1 MNFDFSDDQKLLQ
14 EQARKFLTDKCSRK
28 LVRSVLDNNKN
39 QYSKELWQEVVNMG
53 WTATAIPEEYGG
65 LGLGMLEL
73 CVIAEELGRS
83 LAPIPFSSSIY
94 IFAEFLK
101 AYGSEDQKKQ
111 YLPKIASG
119 ELIGSFAFPE
129 TKGTPRTNN
138 INSKVENDKLS
149 GKKLPVNDG
158 QVADV
163 LIVAANS
170 DNNQNHNSLSLY
182 IVETN
187 QAGVEE
193 KLLDTLDPTR
203 PSSQI
208 EFSNVACSVLGE
220 KGEGWS
226 MIQNILNRAAVL
238 FAFEQVGGAQVAL
251 DEAKKYSIE
260 RYAFGKPIG
269 SFQALKHKMADM
281 YVKNELAKSNA
292 YYGAWALSTDSME
305 LPVAAAGARVS
316 ATEAFHYASKENIQI
331 HGGVGFTWE
340 YDCHLFYRRSK
351 LLSLNLGSIRKW
363 KENLISNLE
372 KRNITQVYY
381 GF

>member
-101 AYGSEDQKKQ
+101 AYGSENQKKQ

-170 DNNQNHNSLSLY
+170 DKNQDHNSLSLY

-187 QAGVEE
+187 QVGVEE

-372 KRNITQVYY
+372 KRNIT
-381 GF
+381 

>member
-1 MNFDFSDDQKLLQ
+1 MNFDFSDDQKLLKD
-14 EQARKFLTDKCSRK
+14 QARKFLTDKCSRQV
-28 LVRSVLDNNKN
+28 VRSVLDNSEN

-101 AYGSEDQKKQ
+101 AYGSEEQKHQ

-119 ELIGSFAFPE
+119 ELIGTFAFPE
-129 TKGTPRTNN
+129 TKGTPRINN
-138 INSKVENDKLS
+138 INSKVENNKLS

-158 QVADV
+158 QVADI

-187 QAGVEE
+187 QDAVSK

-203 PSSQI
+203 PSSEVNFKDADCI
-208 EFSNVACSVLGE
+208 SLGE
-220 KGEGWS
+220 KGEGWT
-226 MIQNILNRAAVL
+226 MIQNILNRAAIL

-305 LPVAAAGARVS
+305 LAVAAAGARVS

-372 KRNITQVYY
+372 KRNIT
-381 GF
+381 

>member
-1 MNFDFSDDQKLLQ
+1 MNFDFSDDQKLLKD
-14 EQARKFLTDKCSRK
+14 QARKFLTDKCSRQV
-28 LVRSVLDNNKN
+28 VRSVLDNSEN

-101 AYGSEDQKKQ
+101 AYGSEEQKQQ

-129 TKGTPRTNN
+129 TKGTPRINN
-138 INSKVENDKLS
+138 INSKVENNKLD

-158 QVADV
+158 QVADI

-187 QAGVEE
+187 QDGVSK

-203 PSSQI
+203 PSS
-208 EFSNVACSVLGE
+208 EVNLKDADCVSLGE
-220 KGEGWS
+220 KGEGWA
-226 MIQNILNRAAVL
+226 MIQNILNRAAIL

-372 KRNITQVYY
+372 KRNIT
-381 GF
+381 

>member
-1 MNFDFSDDQKLLQ
+1 MNFDFSDDQKLLKD
-14 EQARKFLTDKCSRK
+14 QARKFLTDKCSRQV
-28 LVRSVLDNNKN
+28 VRSVLDNSEN

-101 AYGSEDQKKQ
+101 AYGSEEQKQQ

-129 TKGTPRTNN
+129 TKGTPRINN
-138 INSKVENDKLS
+138 INSKVENNKLS

-158 QVADV
+158 QVADM

-187 QAGVEE
+187 QDGVSK

-203 PSSQI
+203 PSSEVNFKDADCI
-208 EFSNVACSVLGE
+208 SLGD
-220 KGEGWS
+220 KGEGWT
-226 MIQNILNRAAVL
+226 MIQNILNRAAIL

-372 KRNITQVYY
+372 KRNIT
-381 GF
+381 

>member
-1 MNFDFSDDQKLLQ
+1 MNFDFSDDQKLLKD
-14 EQARKFLTDKCSRK
+14 QARKFLTDKCSRK

-158 QVADV
+158 QVADL
-163 LIVAANS
+163 LIGAANS

-372 KRNITQVYY
+372 KRNIT
-381 GF
+381 

>member
-1 MNFDFSDDQKLLQ
+1 MNFDFSDDQKLLKD
-14 EQARKFLTDKCSRK
+14 QARKFLTDKCSRQV
-28 LVRSVLDNNKN
+28 VRSVLDNSEN

-101 AYGSEDQKKQ
+101 AYGSEEQKQQ

-129 TKGTPRTNN
+129 TKGTPRINN
-138 INSKVENDKLS
+138 INSKVENNKLS

-158 QVADV
+158 QVADI

-187 QAGVEE
+187 QNGVSK

-203 PSSQI
+203 PSSEVNFKDADCI
-208 EFSNVACSVLGE
+208 SLGD
-220 KGEGWS
+220 KGEGWT
-226 MIQNILNRAAVL
+226 MIQNILNRAAIL

-372 KRNITQVYY
+372 KRNIT
-381 GF
+381 

>member
-1 MNFDFSDDQKLLQ
+1 MNFDFSDDQKLLKD
-14 EQARKFLTDKCSRK
+14 QARKFLTDKCSRQV
-28 LVRSVLDNNKN
+28 VRSVLDNSEN

-101 AYGSEDQKKQ
+101 AYGSEEQKQQ

-129 TKGTPRTNN
+129 TKGTPRINN
-138 INSKVENDKLS
+138 INSKVENNKLS

-158 QVADV
+158 QVADI

-187 QAGVEE
+187 QDAVSK

-203 PSSQI
+203 PSSEVNFKDADCI
-208 EFSNVACSVLGE
+208 SLGE
-220 KGEGWS
+220 KGEGWT
-226 MIQNILNRAAVL
+226 MIQNILNRAAIL

-372 KRNITQVYY
+372 KRNIT
-381 GF
+381 

>member
-1 MNFDFSDDQKLLQ
+1 MNFDFSDDQKILKD
-14 EQARKFLTDKCSRK
+14 QARKFLTDKCSRQV
-28 LVRSVLDNNKN
+28 VRSVLDNSEN

-94 IFAEFLK
+94 IFSEFLK
-101 AYGSEDQKKQ
+101 AYGSDEQKQQ

-129 TKGTPRTNN
+129 TKGTPRINN
-138 INSKVENDKLS
+138 INSKVENNKLS

-158 QVADV
+158 QVADI

-187 QAGVEE
+187 QDAVSK

-203 PSSQI
+203 PSSEVNFKDADCI
-208 EFSNVACSVLGE
+208 SLGD
-220 KGEGWS
+220 KGEGWT
-226 MIQNILNRAAVL
+226 MIQNILNRAAIL

-372 KRNITQVYY
+372 KRNIT
-381 GF
+381 

>member
-1 MNFDFSDDQKLLQ
+1 MNFDFSDDQKLLKD
-14 EQARKFLTDKCSRK
+14 QARKFLTDKCSRQV
-28 LVRSVLDNNKN
+28 VRSVLDNSEN

-101 AYGSEDQKKQ
+101 AYGSEEQKQQ

-129 TKGTPRTNN
+129 TKGTPRINN
-138 INSKVENDKLS
+138 INSKVENNKLS

-158 QVADV
+158 QVADI

-182 IVETN
+182 IVETS
-187 QAGVEE
+187 QDGVSK

-203 PSSQI
+203 PSSEVNFKDADCI
-208 EFSNVACSVLGE
+208 SLGD
-220 KGEGWS
+220 KGEGWT
-226 MIQNILNRAAVL
+226 MIQNILNRAAIL

-372 KRNITQVYY
+372 KRNIT
-381 GF
+381 

>member
-1 MNFDFSDDQKLLQ
+1 MNFDFSDDQKLLKD
-14 EQARKFLTDKCSRK
+14 QARKFLTDKCSRQV
-28 LVRSVLDNNKN
+28 VRSVLDNSEN

-101 AYGSEDQKKQ
+101 AYGSEEQKQQ

-129 TKGTPRTNN
+129 TKGTPRINN
-138 INSKVENDKLS
+138 INSKVENNKLS

-158 QVADV
+158 QVADI

-170 DNNQNHNSLSLY
+170 DINQNHNSLSLY

-187 QAGVEE
+187 QDGVSK

-203 PSSQI
+203 PSSEVNFKDADCI
-208 EFSNVACSVLGE
+208 SLGD
-220 KGEGWS
+220 KGEGWT
-226 MIQNILNRAAVL
+226 MIQNILNRAAIL

-372 KRNITQVYY
+372 KRNIT
-381 GF
+381 

>member
-170 DNNQNHNSLSLY
+170 DNNQTHNSLSLY

-187 QAGVEE
+187 QVGVEE

-208 EFSNVACSVLGE
+208 EFSNVACRVLGE

-372 KRNITQVYY
+372 KRNIT
-381 GF
+381 

>member
-1 MNFDFSDDQKLLQ
+1 MNFDFSDDQKLLK

-28 LVRSVLDNNKN
+28 LVRSVLDNNNN
-39 QYSKELWQEVVNMG
+39 QYSKELWHEVVNMG

-94 IFAEFLK
+94 VFAEFLK
-101 AYGSEDQKKQ
+101 VYGSEDQKKQ

-138 INSKVENDKLS
+138 INSKVEKDKLS

-158 QVADV
+158 QIADV

-170 DNNQNHNSLSLY
+170 DNNQSHNSLSLY

-187 QAGVEE
+187 QDGVKE

-372 KRNITQVYY
+372 KRNIT
-381 GF
+381 

>member
-1 MNFDFSDDQKLLQ
+1 
-14 EQARKFLTDKCSRK
+14 
-28 LVRSVLDNNKN
+28 
-39 QYSKELWQEVVNMG
+39 MG

-101 AYGSEDQKKQ
+101 AYGSEEQKQQ

-129 TKGTPRTNN
+129 TKGTPRINN
-138 INSKVENDKLS
+138 INSKVENNKLS

-187 QAGVEE
+187 QNGVSK

-203 PSSQI
+203 PSSEVNFKDADCI
-208 EFSNVACSVLGE
+208 SLGE
-220 KGEGWS
+220 KGEGWT
-226 MIQNILNRAAVL
+226 MIQNILNRAAIL

-260 RYAFGKPIG
+260 RYPFGKPIG

-340 YDCHLFYRRSK
+340 YDCHLYYRRSK
-351 LLSLNLGSIRKW
+351 LLSLNIGSLSTW
-363 KENLISNLE
+363 KEKLVSGLEKSNLA
-372 KRNITQVYY
+372 NSN
-381 GF
+381 

>member
-73 CVIAEELGRS
+73 CVLAEELGRS

-208 EFSNVACSVLGE
+208 EFSNVTCGVLGE

-372 KRNITQVYY
+372 KRNIT
-381 GF
+381 

>member
-208 EFSNVACSVLGE
+208 EFSNVTCGVLGE

-372 KRNITQVYY
+372 KRNIT
-381 GF
+381 

>member
-1 MNFDFSDDQKLLQ
+1 MNFDFSDDQKLLKD
-14 EQARKFLTDKCSRK
+14 QARKFLTDKCSRQV
-28 LVRSVLDNNKN
+28 VRSVLDNSEN

-101 AYGSEDQKKQ
+101 AYGSEEQKQQ

-129 TKGTPRTNN
+129 TKGTPRINN
-138 INSKVENDKLS
+138 INSKVENNKLS

-158 QVADV
+158 QVADI

-187 QAGVEE
+187 QDGVSK

-203 PSSQI
+203 PSSEVNFKDADCI
-208 EFSNVACSVLGE
+208 SLGD
-220 KGEGWS
+220 KGEGWT
-226 MIQNILNRAAVL
+226 MIQNILNRAAIL

-305 LPVAAAGARVS
+305 LAVAAAGARVS

-372 KRNITQVYY
+372 KRNIT
-381 GF
+381 